1 MKTVDLVIIILT
13 AVVSISLIVS
23 MTGPLITGEPLSD
36 GKAQLVAGLLS
47 SVVTIINIYVG
58 YHVGRREN
66 GKH

>member
-23 MTGPLITGEPLSD
+23 MTAPMITGLPLSD
-36 GKAQLVAGLLS
+36 SKAQLVAGLLS

-58 YHVGRREN
+58 YHVGKRDSN
-66 GKH
+66 L